1 MSLKAEDKAK
11 TPEHFT
17 NLKTQEPQKNSVGFT
32 SIKKAISQVSKYMNP
47 VDAFK
52 LAVKMNQKDGFDC
65 PGCAWPDP
73 DDERS
78 SLGEFCENGIKAIAE
93 EAQNKT
99 IGTDFFDKYSVDE
112 LAGWSDFEIGKSG
125 RLAEPM
131 FLSEGA
137 THYQPM
143 SWEDA
148 FKKVGQHLNDL
159 NHPDEAV
166 FYTSGRTTN
175 EAAFISIIR
184 KGIWDS

>member
-32 SIKKAISQVSKYMNP
+32 SIKKAIGQVSKYMNP